1 MVMQGLQVFDASGRL
16 IFDASTSLTVV
27 LGEVSIAPKATV
39 SVTNDGLLNG
49 NPFIVTS
56 NAVGAGNWVDYSV
69 SGNTLTL
76 TYQIPSWNNASFN
89 DEKVIYGVY

>member
-1 MVMQGLQVFDASGRL
+1 MQGLQVFDASSRL

-39 SVTNDGLLNG
+39 NVTNDGLLNG
-49 NPFIVTS
+49 KPFIITTTM
-56 NAVGAGNWVDYSV
+56 GMGTWIDYSV

-76 TYQIPSWNNASFN
+76 TYKVASWNRNTLTN
-89 DEKVIYGVY
+89 ETVLYGVY